1 MTHIFIS
8 YNREDQFRA
17 RMIADALQA
26 EGLDVWWDTNLRAGE
41 SYDEVTEK
49 HLREAGAVV
58 VLWSQKSVNSKWVRA
73 EATVGERFSKLVPAM
88 IDHCER
94 PLRFELVQTADLVN
108 WQGDRSD
115 PNWRLFMQ
123 GVKNA
128 VGHHDVAPPV
138 QAAPSGA
145 PSDAAGDITIE
156 NTFWTSVKDGSEPA
170 DFEAYL
176 KRYPDGHF
184 ADLARNRLAALHRAA
199 QPQPAAPQAS
209 TPPPQARPQ
218 ASTQAPTQAQ
228 APRSAQRPAAAAQ
241 PVSRPARTKAAAP
254 APTQKQK
261 SGLGAMIA
269 IIGAVVVLIGGG
281 VFAAMQFMKNDASAE
296 TKVAAAAPVEE
307 TSASQEAAVEEDVV
321 TDMSVDTTDM
331 LDADGAEDAALEI
344 AAEDG
349 EMPGDVAAEAE
360 SDLAALEESADDVLT
375 ETDEA
380 AVDDSASGDDAA
392 LSSFSDCDFCPM
404 MTVLPGGAFMMGSAS
419 DSPGHVGYEGPQH
432 EVTISSFAMSETEI
446 THDQWLACVED
457 GGCGAYTPGDAGFGR
472 DTRPAIF
479 ISWRDAQAYVKW
491 LSAKTGKT
499 YRLPTEAEWEYAAR
513 GGAQSA
519 YWWGDTFDRARV
531 ALGSTR
537 PVDELA
543 ANPFGLRGM
552 LGNAA
557 EWVEDCYVNNY
568 GDAPA
573 DGSAVKSGDCGRR
586 VVRGGSWR
594 DEPRALRSANR
605 SRITQTVR
613 DRSNGFRVALS
624 LGD

>member
-115 PNWRLFMQ
+115 SNWRLFMQ

-145 PSDAAGDITIE
+145 SPDSASDITIE

-184 ADLARNRLAALHRAA
+184 ADLARNRLAALQRAA
-199 QPQPAAPQAS
+199 QPKPAAPQAS
-209 TPPPQARPQ
+209 PPSQARPQ
-218 ASTQAPTQAQ
+218 AQTRAQ
-228 APRSAQRPAAAAQ
+228 APGSAQRPAAAAQ
-241 PVSRPARTKAAAP
+241 PASRPARTKAAPAP
-254 APTQKQK
+254 AQKQK
-261 SGLGAMIA
+261 SGGGMIA
-269 IIGAVVVLIGGG
+269 IIAVVAVLIGGG
-281 VFAAMQFMKNDASAE
+281 VFGAMQFMKDDASAETSAE
-296 TKVAAAAPVEE
+296 TKVAAASPTEAAAPIVEE
-307 TSASQEAAVEEDVV
+307 AAAEEEAVA
-321 TDMSVDTTDM
+321 DMSTDTTDM
-331 LDADGAEDAALEI
+331 LDPADAEDAAPES
-344 AAEDG
+344 AAEAD
-349 EMPGDVAAEAE
+349 EMIDDVAADAE
-360 SDLAALEESADDVLT
+360 SELAALDEDAEALT
-375 ETDEA
+375 ATGETS
-380 AVDDSASGDDAA
+380 VDDSAPGDDAA
-392 LSSFSDCDFCPM
+392 PSSFADCEFCPTM
-404 MTVLPGGAFMMGSAS
+404 AVLPGGAFMMGSS
-419 DSPGHVGYEGPQH
+419 PDSPGHVGYEGPQH
-432 EVTISSFAMSETEI
+432 EVTIPSFAISETEI

-472 DTRPAIF
+472 EGRPAIF
-479 ISWRDAQAYVKW
+479 ISWRDAQGYVKW

-513 GGAQSA
+513 GGTQSA
-519 YWWGDTFDRARV
+519 YWWGDGFDRARV

-537 PVDELA
+537 PVDDLA
-543 ANPFGLRGM
+543 PNPFGLRGM

-568 GDAPA
+568 GDAPV
-573 DGSAVKSGDCGRR
+573 DGSAVKAGDCGRR

-613 DRSNGFRVALS
+613 DRSMGFRVALS
-624 LGD
+624 LD